1 MCRLLAYFGTA
12 EASLLDLFI
21 RPSHS
26 IIKQSYGARERLG
39 DGLSGLPSL
48 LNADGFGVAW
58 YAPEESGDPTPGCYV
73 STSPAWNDANLPRL
87 CAKLSSHLV
96 LAHIRAASLGA
107 AVTLPNCHPFIS
119 GRYALQHNGHIGC
132 FAGLKRRILAT
143 LSDRALASVRGTT
156 DSEHLFALFLTEVE
170 AEEAR
175 LATTATSGV
184 GPSALL
190 AAATVRLAPA
200 PAAKALDGGPAA
212 PLPPE
217 ALQRCLVR
225 TFQRLQRFRREAG
238 VAANCLLNVC
248 VTDGHTLLCTRVVL
262 GEGAPASLYVTVGSE
277 WLPATATSSLATM
290 TAAGSVGSCAAAS
303 AAARPADGDETG
315 ASGGAGVASRH
326 VYRRH
331 KAGPANASSS
341 ADAAAGSGA
350 PQAPSSTSSSSSSGI
365 GCPGV
370 AFEMR
375 SRDVRPRCVIVAS
388 ERLTARE
395 EDWLTV
401 PPASMLVIH
410 RGAGSLAVTRIAM
423 PPQLLDAEPLP
434 LPMPLLS
441 PSLYGTPAAS
451 EAAAPIPSIAGA
463 AAPAAAARQPVEKL
477 SLQPVPAGALSSDSG
492 VGDAGAAAALAA
504 FELGAAQLAGAKEA
518 AGARSLRIGRD
529 LQSAAATSAA
539 FRPPVYLRKRRG
551 PLPPAAA
558 PAAATASADF
568 GVDESADAGGDSSRP
583 PPAKRPRAS
592 APDAAVSDGE
602 LQADAAFAADDA
614 SPRAGSGSAVRAQL
628 ACLGRNLPS
637 HLGAPTRSASLL
649 SSIAA
654 GSHDGGA
661 AGADHD
667 GEHHD
672 HPAAACSDDAAGADS
687 EAAGLGS
694 GSGVAARR
702 SKGEAQQSTT
712 FRFSGADSLAK
723 LLAGTDAAR
732 AQSQRSLLARR
743 GAAIGRLD
751 DSEDHHDDA
760 VAAGFPFAAARLLPR
775 ADEQLGAGAEP
786 SPAALLAQ
794 GRQLFS
800 STPQTLLS
808 LPLPVPVPVTVSL
821 K

>member
-1 MCRLLAYFGTA
+1 M
-12 EASLLDLFI
+12 LDLFI

-26 IIKQSYGARERLG
+26 IVKQSYGARERLG

-73 STSPAWNDANLPRL
+73 STAPAWNDANLPRL

-132 FAGLKRRILAT
+132 FAALKRRILAT

-175 LATTATSGV
+175 LAGSVTRTRAS
-184 GPSALL
+184 
-190 AAATVRLAPA
+190 
-200 PAAKALDGGPAA
+200 DGGPAA

-217 ALQRCLVR
+217 ALQRCLLR

-277 WLPATATSSLATM
+277 WLPAAQAVVGEGGASATSH
-290 TAAGSVGSCAAAS
+290 GSCTSAPSDERAGIAMASLHAHILADSAAS
-303 AAARPADGDETG
+303 G
-315 ASGGAGVASRH
+315 SFLSSH
-326 VYRRH
+326 VYRRPRRGPSE
-331 KAGPANASSS
+331 AAGAVGPAEKSSS
-341 ADAAAGSGA
+341 
-350 PQAPSSTSSSSSSGI
+350 SSLSSSSGI

-423 PPQLLDAEPLP
+423 PPQLMDAEPLP

-441 PSLYGTPAAS
+441 PSLYGTPAPS
-451 EAAAPIPSIAGA
+451 EAAAAGTSA
-463 AAPAAAARQPVEKL
+463 VVVASSDTSASPPESRHIVEKL
-477 SLQPVPAGALSSDSG
+477 SLQPIPAGGMSLSSETGTSAG
-492 VGDAGAAAALAA
+492 GTSAGAALPLPAFALGEAHKTDCDA
-504 FELGAAQLAGAKEA
+504 SGSAVVRSMLGEVSASPVTHMSAQQA
-518 AGARSLRIGRD
+518 
-529 LQSAAATSAA
+529 QY
-539 FRPPVYLRKRRG
+539 RPPVYLRRRRPATDPCTG
-551 PLPPAAA
+551 PK
-558 PAAATASADF
+558 ASSSD
-568 GVDESADAGGDSSRP
+568 GTDGIDDSDSHVSVIP
-583 PPAKRPRAS
+583 LAKRARPSTESENGSSIDPSGSDVGGADTGKV
-592 APDAAVSDGE
+592 AIAA
-602 LQADAAFAADDA
+602 
-614 SPRAGSGSAVRAQL
+614 SAVRAQL

-637 HLGAPTRSASLL
+637 HLGL
-649 SSIAA
+649 SSNALLRASGASVAIVA

-661 AGADHD
+661 AGTDD
-667 GEHHD
+667 DHHD
-672 HPAAACSDDAAGADS
+672 VHHHRGPHDSDTHEEEGAVGGSAPGAACSSRLSQVNS
-687 EAAGLGS
+687 EG
-694 GSGVAARR
+694 
-702 SKGEAQQSTT
+702 QQSLT
-712 FRFSGADSLAK
+712 FRFSGAESLAQ
-723 LLAGTDAAR
+723 LLRDS
-732 AQSQRSLLARR
+732 SQADCKTGSRDRERVRSDFGQPLLERR
-743 GAAIGRLD
+743 GAALT
-751 DSEDHHDDA
+751 HLDA
-760 VAAGFPFAAARLLPR
+760 VVHATGSGAEALLPKPPV
-775 ADEQLGAGAEP
+775 AAHLDVPAGAEP

-794 GRQLFS
+794 GRHLFS
-800 STPQTLLS
+800 STPQTLLT
-808 LPLPVPVPVTVSL
+808 LNL